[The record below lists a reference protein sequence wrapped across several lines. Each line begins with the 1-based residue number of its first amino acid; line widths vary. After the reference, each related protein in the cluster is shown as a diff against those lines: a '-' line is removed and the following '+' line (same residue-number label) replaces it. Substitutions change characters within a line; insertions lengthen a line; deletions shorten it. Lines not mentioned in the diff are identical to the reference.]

1 MYLRLFAIL
10 GFLFGAHLFLYY
22 SAVRFLPITGARLKK
37 ALFAALSFLS
47 ISFMVSAFLI
57 RLDMN
62 PLTRGFYLFSAFWSG
77 LMINL
82 LMAAALCWL
91 AAPAAWV
98 AGRTSLRSVSRA
110 FFIAAFLFS
119 AYGVWNAFH
128 PRIKNVE
135 VDIPGLPPAW
145 LDKTIV
151 QISDVHLG
159 AVYTEKY
166 FRSIARTIN
175 SLRPDVIFI
184 TGDLFDSISRV
195 DLTTFAGALNE
206 LQARDGI
213 FYVNGNHENYIGVNA
228 VMSALAM
235 TKIRV
240 LRDEAIRIE
249 GVQILGVDYPDF
261 GAYRDVKKV
270 ILERKGFK
278 KGMPTIL
285 LYHTPTS
292 IEQRPGTVSEDRTR
306 TYWRPEVDFTGAR
319 ELGVNLQL
327 SGHTHRGQIIPFVYL
342 AGYLY
347 RGYDYGLHREGGF
360 SIYTTSGLGTVG
372 PPMRTGNTP
381 EIVVIRLTRPLKAG
395 TVEKKK
401 GPPFP

>member
-22 SAVRFLPITGARLKK
+22 SAVRFLPITGARFKK
-37 ALFAALSFLS
+37 ALFASLSFLS
-47 ISFMVSAFLI
+47 VSFIVSAVLI

-62 PLTRGFYLFSAFWSG
+62 PLTRGLYLFSAFWSG
-77 LMINL
+77 LVINL
-82 LMAAALCWL
+82 LMAAVLCWL

-98 AGRTSLRSVSRA
+98 FGRASLRGVSRA
-110 FFIAAFLFS
+110 FFFAAFLFS

-128 PRIKNVE
+128 PGIKNVE
-135 VDIPGLPPAW
+135 VELPGLPPAW

-151 QISDVHLG
+151 HISDVHLG
-159 AVYTEKY
+159 AVYTPEY
-166 FRSIARTIN
+166 LMGIVGTIN

-184 TGDLFDSISRV
+184 TGDLFDSISRG

-206 LQARDGI
+206 LKAGDGI
-213 FYVNGNHENYIGVNA
+213 FYVNGNHENYIGINSVL
-228 VMSALAM
+228 SALAM

-240 LRDEAIRIE
+240 LHDEAVWID

-270 ILERKGFK
+270 ILGRKGFK

-292 IEQRPGTVSEDRTR
+292 IEQRAGTVSEDRTR
-306 TYWRPEVDFTGAR
+306 TYWRPDVDFTAAR
-319 ELGVNLQL
+319 DLGVNLQL

-342 AGYLY
+342 AGSLY

-360 SIYTTSGLGTVG
+360 SIYTSSGLGTVG

-381 EIVVIRLTRPLKAG
+381 EIVVIRLKPGSEASKN
-395 TVEKKK
+395 
-401 GPPFP
+401 